1 MKKETFDLR
10 QFHQL
15 WYEYIKELGGHNDNA
30 IIRDL
35 QKNGFDVNEID
46 DFIDIIDYPMKP
58 LPRSTWTHFCAYR
71 IDAYKH
77 IDANAENAYDKMCD
91 VIDEMF
97 NTKFQ
102 RTGMPSTFGGDER
115 DDLLVQI
122 LDWIEKL

>member
-15 WYEYIKELGGHNDNA
+15 WYEYIKELGGHYDNA

-46 DFIDIIDYPMKP
+46 DFIDLIDYPMKL

-77 IDANAENAYDKMCD
+77 IDTNAEDAYDKMCD

-102 RTGMPSTFGGDER
+102 RTSMPSTFGGDER

-122 LDWIEKL
+122 LDWMARL